1 MSRFISNDEILHRGK
16 FAPKPVA
23 IKVTVTPAPV
33 APVEVKAEPVIEPEV
48 EEGTK
53 NEITEE
59 QSQVREEVNTISEN
73 IEITEVADA
82 AEVKAEPET
91 PVEEAPKPKKAPAK
105 KKSTAK
111 AKTDAE

>member
-23 IKVTVTPAPV
+23 IKVTVTPASV
-33 APVEVKAEPVIEPEV
+33 APVEVKAEPVIESEV
-48 EEGTK
+48 EEEAK

-73 IEITEVADA
+73 VEVVDA
-82 AEVKAEPET
+82 AEVKAEPKT
-91 PVEEAPKPKKAPAK
+91 PIEEAPKPKKTPAK
-105 KKSTAK
+105 KKSTTK

>member
-23 IKVTVTPAPV
+23 IKVTVTPASV
-33 APVEVKAEPVIEPEV
+33 APVEVKAEPVIESEV

-73 IEITEVADA
+73 VEAVDA

>member
-16 FAPKPVA
+16 FAPKPAA
-23 IKVTVTPAPV
+23 IKVTVTPASV

-73 IEITEVADA
+73 VEVEDA

-91 PVEEAPKPKKAPAK
+91 PIEEAPKPKKAPAK
-105 KKSTAK
+105 KKSTTK

>member
-23 IKVTVTPAPV
+23 IKVTVTPASV

-48 EEGTK
+48 EEEAK

-59 QSQVREEVNTISEN
+59 QSQVREEINTIPEN
-73 IEITEVADA
+73 VEAVDA

>member
-1 MSRFISNDEILHRGK
+1 MFH
-16 FAPKPVA
+16 
-23 IKVTVTPAPV
+23 
-33 APVEVKAEPVIEPEV
+33 

-73 IEITEVADA
+73 VDA